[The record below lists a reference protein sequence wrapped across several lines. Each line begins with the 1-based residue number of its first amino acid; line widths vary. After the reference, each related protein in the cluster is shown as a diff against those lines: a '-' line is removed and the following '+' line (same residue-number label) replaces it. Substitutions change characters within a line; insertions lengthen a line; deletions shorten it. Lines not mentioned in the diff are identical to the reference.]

1 MLLIGVSDLELCQ
14 LIEQAFLPDRCVVSC
29 TDGEHLTIQLGQG
42 DSLHDCLTVTGI
54 RVHSLTSCHELA
66 ALVAQVREEKRLGQS
81 HIPFQPR
88 ASA

>member
-1 MLLIGVSDLELCQ
+1 MLPIGVSDLELCQ

-42 DSLHDCLTVTGI
+42 DSLDDCLTVAGV

-66 ALVAQVREEKRLGQS
+66 TLVAQVREEKRLGQS

-88 ASA
+88 ARV